1 MKYFDTSK
9 TTNQVVTCIR
19 QLENTELEKELLQFI
34 EECEKADSLSKEY
47 IERFFKIVDAFLE
60 VFPGSSL
67 DSQHL
72 KKLLTLLHEK
82 IKTEEVWAEIFYRDT
97 SNISAYSRLFR
108 ELIVR
113 VSTYDQIRDFVDRG
127 SIFGTLLESR
137 ESVSHTVTR
146 LNLLILIYF
155 VFTFL
160 FISDTDKEKFKL
172 QIDS

>member
-1 MKYFDTSK
+1 MEVVMKYFDTSK

-160 FISDTDKEKFKL
+160 FISDTD
-172 QIDS
+172 

>member
-160 FISDTDKEKFKL
+160 FISDTD
-172 QIDS
+172 

>member
-1 MKYFDTSK
+1 M
-9 TTNQVVTCIR
+9 
-19 QLENTELEKELLQFI
+19 
-34 EECEKADSLSKEY
+34 
-47 IERFFKIVDAFLE
+47 
-60 VFPGSSL
+60 
-67 DSQHL
+67 
-72 KKLLTLLHEK
+72 K

-155 VFTFL
+155 VFTFCL
-160 FISDTDKEKFKL
+160 FLIRIKKSL
-172 QIDS
+172 NYR

>member
-1 MKYFDTSK
+1 MEVVMKYFDTSK

-160 FISDTDKEKFKL
+160 FISDTDK
-172 QIDS
+172 

>member
-160 FISDTDKEKFKL
+160 FISDT
-172 QIDS
+172 

>member
-1 MKYFDTSK
+1 MEVVMKYFDTSK

-160 FISDTDKEKFKL
+160 FISDT
-172 QIDS
+172 

>member
-160 FISDTDKEKFKL
+160 FISDTDK
-172 QIDS
+172 